1 MRYQRAE
8 PPARLNGHEA
18 ASRFFAHCFEEPR
31 PAKGTKGDNGACQDG
46 ERLWVAHLDAEA
58 RCMQLSSH
66 DGGAESVDLPV
77 REIIND
83 AARLGSA
90 GIVLAHNHPSGDAS
104 PSEADC
110 RATRRLALAAEA
122 IDLAIVDH
130 LIFGAGECRSF
141 RRMGLL

>member
-8 PPARLNGHEA
+8 SPARLNGHDA
-18 ASRFFAHCFEEPR
+18 ARRFFAQCFSE
-31 PAKGTKGDNGACQDG
+31 AGTGGR
-46 ERLWVAHLDAEA
+46 ERLWVAHLDDQA
-58 RCMQLSSH
+58 RCMELSSH
-66 DGGAESVDLPV
+66 DGAAGDVPLPV
-77 REIIND
+77 RDIIRD

-90 GIVLAHNHPSGDAS
+90 GVMLAHNHPSGDAR

-122 IDLAIVDH
+122 IDLAVVDH
-130 LIFGAGECRSF
+130 LVFAGTNCSSF